1 MPPFQRSEKVLHN
14 FVQGRNK
21 GLCVSLSRTKAEI
34 LLPNM
39 RCIKGELIS
48 PFLNLT
54 FLSRN
59 RYANFHSLSTTH
71 SGFII
76 NSDGISSISIART
89 FVNFV
94 THILAYKG
102 QRVNLSKYGL
112 MCIDYPIHV
121 PYSNKVKQRIAMKT
135 SILFQNCS
143 FTIIWSLWCPLAL
156 QNHLDLSQF
165 CFSRSC
171 RARKCPL

>member
-1 MPPFQRSEKVLHN
+1 MISKAQICCVETFSNLSLSLYQARYLLFPSCHDCIAPSLRSIRARVPILDVLLRGGPFMSREALWEATEEDASMPPFQRSEKVLHN

-59 RYANFHSLSTTH
+59 RYANFQSLSTTH
-71 SGFII
+71 SGFIM
-76 NSDGISSISIART
+76 NSDEISTISI
-89 FVNFV
+89 VDV
-94 THILAYKG
+94 L
-102 QRVNLSKYGL
+102 
-112 MCIDYPIHV
+112 
-121 PYSNKVKQRIAMKT
+121 
-135 SILFQNCS
+135 
-143 FTIIWSLWCPLAL
+143 
-156 QNHLDLSQF
+156 
-165 CFSRSC
+165 
-171 RARKCPL
+171 